1 MPYKTSNKA
10 HDDALFAAEQARQA
24 VAIPGATAAQL
35 KTGEI
40 TYHRAVV
47 ASCLANNSG
56 SGIQP
61 PLTALRE
68 LGVAQ

>member
-10 HDDALFAAEQARQA
+10 HDDAIFAAEQAWQA
-24 VAIPGATAAQL
+24 VAIPGATDAQL
-35 KTGEI
+35 KTGRI
-40 TYHRAVV
+40 TYYRALV
-47 ASCLANNSG
+47 ASCLANNNG

-61 PLTALRE
+61 ALTALRE